1 MDTKFILIGILLLVV
16 FLQLRNTETFK
27 EGILNMNSKEENCN
41 INTKVLND
49 VNRYQNQ
56 ACKEDDKKPYRQ
68 VGQDR
73 LTCRQFEDKQIHLVN
88 DRASW
93 CKGVKGVPQLESYNK
108 VGNFEGLGKLEYNE
122 AGPQPASDDNLEESN
137 FPFEMNM
144 VNTDFLNMDN
154 KQLENK

>member
-27 EGILNMNSKEENCN
+27 DGVLNMTSKEEHCN

-49 VNRYQNQ
+49 VNRYQNK
-56 ACKEDDKKPYRQ
+56 ACKEDDKKSYRQ

-73 LTCRQFEDKQIHLVN
+73 LTCRQFEDKQIYLRN
-88 DRASW
+88 DRESS
-93 CKGVKGVPQLESYNK
+93 CKDVKGVPQLESYNK
-108 VGNFEGLGKLEYNE
+108 VGNFEGLGKLEYND
-122 AGPQPASDDNLEESN
+122 AGPQPVSNDNLEDSN
-137 FPFEMNM
+137 FPFEMDQ